1 MCQCCVWETPGLGLY
16 LVITH
21 QLNQQGDTH
30 THTHICTHTRLS
42 FLSLSISIPVSN
54 IAVILSKIP
63 DTHQPLRSIY
73 RGNLALH
80 CSRTATKKT
89 DPINFALLNVR
100 SLCPVILTFSNQQKL
115 DFLMLTIFLLMNAS
129 QQVTHFL
136 KLNQIRVL
144 HWVGYPD
151 DLQKGDKWVFWFV
164 CFLVLF
170 FSQFISM

>member
-21 QLNQQGDTH
+21 QLNQQGDTP
-30 THTHICTHTRLS
+30 THTRLS

-80 CSRTATKKT
+80 RSRTATKKT

-100 SLCPVILTFSNQQKL
+100 SLCSVILTFSDQQKL

-144 HWVGYPD
+144 HD
-151 DLQKGDKWVFWFV
+151 RSA
-164 CFLVLF
+164 VLF
-170 FSQFISM
+170 